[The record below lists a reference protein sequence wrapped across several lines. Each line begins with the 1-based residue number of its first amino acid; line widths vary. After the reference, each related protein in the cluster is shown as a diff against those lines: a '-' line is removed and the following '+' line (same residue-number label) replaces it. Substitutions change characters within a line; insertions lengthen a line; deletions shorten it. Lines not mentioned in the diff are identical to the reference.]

1 MMGFDVDSF
10 EKILD
15 KFSPVF
21 LTHMPFDASGMI
33 VPLDD
38 HRGRKRKVLPADCLG
53 LVFSVDPNKRIDE
66 CITVSVWTHV
76 YQP

>member
-21 LTHMPFDASGMI
+21 LTHTPFDASGMI

-38 HRGRKRKVLPADCLG
+38 HRGRK
-53 LVFSVDPNKRIDE
+53 
-66 CITVSVWTHV
+66 
-76 YQP
+76 